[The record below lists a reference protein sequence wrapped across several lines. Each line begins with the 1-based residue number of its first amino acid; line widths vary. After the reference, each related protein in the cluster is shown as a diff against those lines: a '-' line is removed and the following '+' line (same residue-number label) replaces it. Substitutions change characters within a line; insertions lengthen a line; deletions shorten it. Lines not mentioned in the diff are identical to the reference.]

1 MKLVKLAVVALLTV
15 VTSTAQNADKA
26 KKLLDEVT
34 TKAKSYKNITID
46 FSYSLQNIKENI
58 KQDSKGKVVMQGNM
72 YNLNF
77 MNVTKIFDG
86 KKIYTISPDDEEI
99 TISKLEDSDEK
110 AVTPNKL
117 LSFFQ
122 TGYKYSW
129 DIQQKIKGK
138 TIQLIKLIPTDAKST
153 QKELLVGIDTKTKQL
168 YNVLEIG
175 KNGTRT
181 TLTVLSYKTNQK
193 ISATTFVFNK
203 AKYPNYFINN
213 ID

>member
-1 MKLVKLAVVALLTV
+1 MKILKFVFFILLNISIV
-15 VTSTAQNADKA
+15 SAQNADKA

-34 TKAKSYKNITID
+34 NKAKSYKNISID
-46 FSYSLQNIKENI
+46 FSYSLQNLKENI

-77 MNVTKIFDG
+77 MNVTKIFDS
-86 KKIYTISPDDEEI
+86 KKLYTISPSDEEV

-122 TGYKYSW
+122 KGYKYSW
-129 DIQQKIKGK
+129 DIQQKVKGK
-138 TIQLIKLIPTDAKST
+138 TLQLIKLIPTDAKST
-153 QKELLVGIDTKTKQL
+153 QKEILVGIDTKTKQL

-181 TLTVLSYKTNQK
+181 TLTVLTYKTNQK
-193 ISATTFVFNK
+193 LLPTTFVFNK
-203 AKYPNYFINN
+203 TKYSNYFINN

>member
-86 KKIYTISPDDEEI
+86 KKLYTISPDDEEI

-122 TGYKYSW
+122 TGY
-129 DIQQKIKGK
+129 
-138 TIQLIKLIPTDAKST
+138 
-153 QKELLVGIDTKTKQL
+153 
-168 YNVLEIG
+168 
-175 KNGTRT
+175 
-181 TLTVLSYKTNQK
+181 
-193 ISATTFVFNK
+193 
-203 AKYPNYFINN
+203 
-213 ID
+213 

>member
-1 MKLVKLAVVALLTV
+1 MKKIKLVVVALVSFLTV
-15 VTSTAQNADKA
+15 TAQNADKA

-86 KKIYTISPDDEEI
+86 KKLYTISPDDEEI

-122 TGYKYSW
+122 TGY
-129 DIQQKIKGK
+129 
-138 TIQLIKLIPTDAKST
+138 
-153 QKELLVGIDTKTKQL
+153 
-168 YNVLEIG
+168 
-175 KNGTRT
+175 
-181 TLTVLSYKTNQK
+181 
-193 ISATTFVFNK
+193 
-203 AKYPNYFINN
+203 
-213 ID
+213 